1 MNYYNEFDPFA
12 ASRLERLIAA
22 GLIPKG
28 HVDTRSITDV
38 SAGDLAGYTQCHFFA
53 GIGGWSRALQL
64 AGVPE
69 TTRLWTGSCPCQP
82 FSVAGKQRGTEDER
96 HLWPVWRD
104 LIEKCQPS
112 ILLGE
117 QVASPAG
124 RDWLSSVRT
133 DLEALGYAVGGADLC
148 AAGIGAPHIRQRLWF
163 VGLADS
169 DCKRLLGESIL
180 LRGDKPGWISEENTE
195 ATGGGSTLRLGDT
208 HNQGSQGRQGVQER
222 TSELLAGTTGLAD
235 WDTNPNSNPIYRIAK
250 THDSFWGT
258 ADWIYCRDEKW
269 RCVEP
274 GTFPLVDG
282 LPERVGYIEV
292 FGNAIV
298 PQIAAVFIKAAL
310 E

>member
-1 MNYYNEFDPFA
+1 
-12 ASRLERLIAA
+12 
-22 GLIPKG
+22 
-28 HVDTRSITDV
+28 
-38 SAGDLAGYTQCHFFA
+38 
-53 GIGGWSRALQL
+53 
-64 AGVPE
+64 
-69 TTRLWTGSCPCQP
+69 
-82 FSVAGKQRGTEDER
+82 
-96 HLWPVWRD
+96 
-104 LIEKCQPS
+104 
-112 ILLGE
+112 
-117 QVASPAG
+117 
-124 RDWLSSVRT
+124 
-133 DLEALGYAVGGADLC
+133 LEALGYAVGGADLC

-163 VGLADS
+163 VGL
-169 DCKRLLGESIL
+169 
-180 LRGDKPGWISEENTE
+180 
-195 ATGGGSTLRLGDT
+195 GDT
-208 HNQGSQGRQGVQER
+208 NNSGSQGRQGVQER

>member
-28 HVDTRSITDV
+28 YVDTRSITDV

-82 FSVAGKQRGTEDER
+82 FSNAGRRRGTDDER

-163 VGLADS
+163 VGL
-169 DCKRLLGESIL
+169 
-180 LRGDKPGWISEENTE
+180 
-195 ATGGGSTLRLGDT
+195 GDT
-208 HNQGSQGRQGVQER
+208 HNSGSQGRQGVQER

-274 GTFPLVDG
+274 GKFPLVDG